1 MDLTIKIVSMAK
13 KIIVVLLKTCRVH
26 IIIVVHVFLL
36 YVDGD
41 RTHALN
47 SRSSNLG
54 ERSGNQHYDYAE
66 ASSEVSAHNYCIS
79 FLHKI
84 SIIIIV
90 LHNAY

>member
-13 KIIVVLLKTCRVH
+13 KICSIAKDMCRVH

-66 ASSEVSAHNYCIS
+66 ASSEVSA
-79 FLHKI
+79 
-84 SIIIIV
+84 
-90 LHNAY
+90 